1 VFEYCSS
8 RHTDPN
14 YLYSGTTDCGILDL
28 KTRVLLL
35 YSLVNMGGQWK
46 QLHVVAP
53 LNFEDFVRANI
64 FKGETLKE
72 IFQTAKKEK
81 DLKLKVKCVRSE
93 SEELLKLIRHDAA
106 ELTPADLAALETII
120 AEVFA

>member
-8 RHTDPN
+8 RHTNPN

-35 YSLVNMGGQWK
+35 YSVVNMGGQWK

-53 LNFEDFVRANI
+53 VHFEDFVKANV
-64 FKGETLKE
+64 FKGENLKE
-72 IFQTAKKEK
+72 IFRVAEKEK
-81 DLKLKVKCVRSE
+81 GMKVKVKCVRAE
-93 SEELLKLIRHDAA
+93 SDELLKLIRHDAA
-106 ELTPADLAALETII
+106 DLTPADLAALETII
-120 AEVFA
+120 AEVF